1 MREKITNSDNSE
13 QMLTLNGGPRSVS
26 TSSNPLIVWR
36 ASDHYSRETQ
46 AILPP
51 RTFNWDLWSPIRFI
65 IRCLWDDCTRQLIQ
79 KLRNFVWKILK
90 SSQRFWGEHQVSFY
104 LFTNTFF
111 GICCS
116 SSVPHFIWKRLTLAT
131 DICFRP
137 WNLMKLWSRQYF
149 NEISY
154 ICLLICESYIHVSI

>member
-90 SSQRFWGEHQVSFY
+90 SSQRFWGEHQVIFIF
-104 LFTNTFF
+104 LFLPIHFF
-111 GICCS
+111 WHLLFVLG
-116 SSVPHFIWKRLTLAT
+116 PPFHLETADF
-131 DICFRP
+131 
-137 WNLMKLWSRQYF
+137 
-149 NEISY
+149 SY
-154 ICLLICESYIHVSI
+154 RYML

>member
-65 IRCLWDDCTRQLIQ
+65 IRCLWDDCTTYSEVAKFCLKDFEEFSTI
-79 KLRNFVWKILK
+79 LRWTPGKFL
-90 SSQRFWGEHQVSFY
+90 SFY
-104 LFTNTFF
+104 QYIFF

-154 ICLLICESYIHVSI
+154 ICLLICES

>member
-13 QMLTLNGGPRSVS
+13 QMLTLNGGSRSVS

-111 GICCS
+111 WHLLFVLGPPFHLETADFS
-116 SSVPHFIWKRLTLAT
+116 S

-149 NEISY
+149 SY
-154 ICLLICESYIHVSI
+154 ICLLICES